1 MAIFVIGDLHLSFQE
16 YKPMSIF
23 GTNWEKHEEKIRKD
37 WMQKV
42 TQNDLVVLP
51 GDFSWAM
58 HLKDTQKDFAYLNTL
73 PGKKLLLKGNHDYW
87 WTTVTNMKKFLEENQ
102 FSNIDFLYN
111 NAYEFDNKILVGTR
125 GWVQSEEEEDKK
137 ILKREALRLEM
148 SIKDGIQK
156 GGTAEKIIA
165 FMHYPPVIAT
175 KDGQK
180 QENTLFEVLK
190 KYQIKNCYYG
200 HLHAQAIRDAVQ
212 GNYKGI
218 NLKLVSADG
227 LDFKLLPVLD

>member
-87 WTTVTNMKKFLEENQ
+87 WTTITNMKKFLEENQ

-111 NAYEFDNKILVGTR
+111 NAYEFDNKILVATSG
-125 GWVQSEEEEDKK
+125 GVQSEEEEDKK

-165 FMHYPPVIAT
+165 FMHYPPVISI
-175 KDGQK
+175 KDEQK
-180 QENTLFEVLK
+180 QENILFEILQ

-212 GNYKGI
+212 ENYKGI

>member
-1 MAIFVIGDLHLSFQE
+1 
-16 YKPMSIF
+16 
-23 GTNWEKHEEKIRKD
+23 
-37 WMQKV
+37 
-42 TQNDLVVLP
+42 
-51 GDFSWAM
+51 
-58 HLKDTQKDFAYLNTL
+58 
-73 PGKKLLLKGNHDYW
+73 
-87 WTTVTNMKKFLEENQ
+87 
-102 FSNIDFLYN
+102 
-111 NAYEFDNKILVGTR
+111 
-125 GWVQSEEEEDKK
+125 
-137 ILKREALRLEM
+137 M

-165 FMHYPPVIAT
+165 FMHYPPVISI
-175 KDGQK
+175 KDEQK
-180 QENTLFEVLK
+180 QENILFEILQ